1 MAKDI
6 RTRFAGAATVIGTSV
21 EQYLQHIAAGEKW
34 CCGQKHWAANEDF
47 NKNRASADGLA
58 PVCRPYA
65 GAGKRNA
72 KVSRQDL
79 VCEEIGRA
87 SCRERVEIGVG
98 AVLLKKKKRS
108 K

>member
-65 GAGKRNA
+65 RAGKRNA

-79 VCEEIGRA
+79 VCEALESLR
-87 SCRERVEIGVG
+87 G
-98 AVLLKKKKRS
+98 AAK
-108 K
+108 